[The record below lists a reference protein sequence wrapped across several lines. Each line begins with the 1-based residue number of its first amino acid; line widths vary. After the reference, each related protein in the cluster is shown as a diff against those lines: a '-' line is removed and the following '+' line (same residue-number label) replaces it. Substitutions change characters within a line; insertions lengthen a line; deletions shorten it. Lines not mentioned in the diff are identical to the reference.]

1 MLLFELDEIKVLA
14 SIVDDF
20 FCDRNSSYANLMEEI
35 ILECV
40 DPKECL
46 IEFFTGYIVMAP
58 AEQIEESI
66 ELFFEIPFEQMPLYF
81 FPKPY
86 SKRKPSKTACP
97 SLEEGPYPWQV
108 ILARWR
114 TKLQR

>member
-1 MLLFELDEIKVLA
+1 MLLFDLDEVRMLA
-14 SIVDDF
+14 SVVDDY
-20 FCDRNSSYANLMEEI
+20 FCDRYSSYAKLMEDTI
-35 ILECV
+35 IETV

-58 AEQIEESI
+58 VEQIEESI
-66 ELFFEIPFEQMPLYF
+66 ELFFEIPLNQMPLYF
-81 FPKPY
+81 FPKPRG
-86 SKRKPSKTACP
+86 KRKPSETPCP

-108 ILARWR
+108 ILAKWR